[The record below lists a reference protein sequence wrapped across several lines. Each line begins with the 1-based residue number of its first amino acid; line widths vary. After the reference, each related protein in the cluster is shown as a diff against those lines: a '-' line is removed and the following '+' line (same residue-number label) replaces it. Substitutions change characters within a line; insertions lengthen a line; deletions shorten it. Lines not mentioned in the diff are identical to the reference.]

1 MTTMASP
8 LEHARRTAADRP
20 SAICGTTTTTYGQ
33 TWQRCRQLVGALVQ
47 LGLRRGDRVAVVAA
61 NCHRYLE
68 IYQAV
73 PAGGFVLVP
82 LNTRQS
88 QAELTYALTDA
99 GVRVLI
105 TDRDPGPLADLVE
118 HVVLLPTAYDALLAA
133 APQLPLGE
141 GVHEDDLAGLFYT
154 GGTTGGAKGV
164 MLSHRNLITNAFNA
178 LVVVGL
184 RVDDRWLAM
193 APMFHAAGTFAVL
206 ACTWRGVANV
216 VLPTFAAGPALDLL
230 ERHRCTTTIGV
241 PTMLAAMVEEQ
252 ARQPRDLRSMRVLTH
267 GAAPIATEVVRRA
280 AATFPGAELVHLYGA
295 TETAPLIT
303 ASSREELLLDGPHA
317 RACGQPLPGVEVRI
331 EDPIDGVGEVLVR
344 GHNVMQGYWGKP
356 EQTAAAL
363 VNGWYRTGDLG
374 RLDDGG
380 YLHLVDRTR
389 DMLVTGGE
397 NVYSTEVEDALYAHP
412 GVLEAAVFGVP
423 DARWGEAVHAVVVR
437 RPPSSADGLMVTADE
452 LTAHCR
458 TLLAGYKVPKSI
470 ELTDQALPKS
480 GAGKVLKRSLREPHW
495 AGQDTRI

>member
-1 MTTMASP
+1 MTTVASP
-8 LEHARRTAADRP
+8 MEHARLAARDRP
-20 SAICGTTTTTYGQ
+20 SAICGSTTTTYGQ
-33 TWQRCRQLVGALVQ
+33 TWQRCRQLVGALRR
-47 LGLRRGDRVAVVAA
+47 LGLDRGDRVAVVAA

-82 LNTRQS
+82 LNARHSAT
-88 QAELTYALTDA
+88 ELAYALTDA

-105 TDRDPGPLADLVE
+105 TDRDPGLLADLVE
-118 HVVLLPTAYDALLAA
+118 RVVLLPSAYEELLAA
-133 APQLPLGE
+133 APEAPLGA

-164 MLSHRNLITNAFNA
+164 MLSHRNLIANTFSS
-178 LVVVGL
+178 LVVLGL
-184 RVDDRWLAM
+184 REDDRWLAM
-193 APMFHAAGTFAVL
+193 APMFHAAGTFATL

-216 VLPTFAAGPALDLL
+216 VLPTFAPGAALDLI

-252 ARQPRDLRSMRVLTH
+252 ARQPRDVSSMRVFTH

-280 AATFPGAELVHLYGA
+280 AAAFPTTELIHLYGA

-303 ASSREELLLDGPHA
+303 ASAHEERLLDGPQA
-317 RACGQPLPGVEVRI
+317 RACGRPVPGVEI
-331 EDPIDGVGEVLVR
+331 AINDPVDGVGEVLVH
-344 GHNVMQGYWGKP
+344 GDNVMQGYWGKP

-363 VNGWYRTGDLG
+363 VDGWYRSGDLG
-374 RLDDGG
+374 RLDDSGS
-380 YLHLVDRTR
+380 LHLVDRAK

-397 NVYSTEVEDALYAHP
+397 NVYSTEVEEALYAHP
-412 GVLEAAVFGVP
+412 AVLEAAVFGVP
-423 DARWGEAVHAVVVR
+423 DDRWGEAVHAVVVPR
-437 RPPSSADGLMVTADE
+437 TPVTAEE
-452 LTAHCR
+452 LRTHCR
-458 TLLAGYKVPKSI
+458 TLLAGYKVPKRV
-470 ELTDQALPKS
+470 EVTDQPLPKS